1 MAAPDLYS
9 LMAAIALGLRQYD
22 KAKHYALL
30 AKAAQLPQTP
40 RQRYLLIQPWGC
52 GLWGEIDHVLSQ
64 LALAEIT
71 GRIPV
76 VHWGVRG
83 AYPVPG
89 VANAWEAY
97 FEPVADVGLSDIE
110 HDAQSFFPSWWQRD
124 TIRVTSVEAEE
135 GARLRMSSLYFLGAD
150 EDVVVA
156 NAHAR
161 MLDILPW
168 APEGHWLAS
177 ASAQQAYETLF
188 ARYIRLVSPLKK
200 RVDEAAATLGPRPVL
215 AIHFRAQTAEKLA
228 ESHQRTWLEPED
240 YFPGVDSFLHAN
252 PTGSLFLLTDLER
265 CVDIFAARYGTR
277 LQTIGVTR
285 LAHESEI
292 EIRFKAD
299 VDLRAA
305 AEEVIVDAYVAA
317 RCDAFVGDGI
327 SGVSCAIGYMKHW
340 APGTFFLLRP
350 SVIMAMGRIQPF

>member
-1 MAAPDLYS
+1 MPPVGQIGVQKIRGQLTCNS
-9 LMAAIALGLRQYD
+9 QQ
-22 KAKHYALL
+22 
-30 AKAAQLPQTP
+30 AQN
-40 RQRYLLIQPWGC
+40 RRYLLIQPWGC
-52 GLWGEIDHVLSQ
+52 GFWGEIDHVLSQ

-76 VHWGVRG
+76 VHWGARG
-83 AYPVPG
+83 AYPVPNM
-89 VANAWEAY
+89 ANAWEAY
-97 FEPVADVGLSDIE
+97 FEPVAGVGLSVVE
-110 HDAQSFFPSWWQRD
+110 RDARSFYPPWWRRE
-124 TIRVTSVEAEE
+124 TIGVTSLEVEG
-135 GARLRMSSLYFLGAD
+135 GAHLRMSSLYFLGAN

-156 NAHAR
+156 NAHSR

-177 ASAQQAYETLF
+177 ASAQSAYEILF
-188 ARYIRLVSPLKK
+188 SRYIRLLPHLK
-200 RVDEAAATLGPRPVL
+200 RRIDEAAATLGQRPVL
-215 AIHFRAQTAEKLA
+215 AVHFRAQTTEKLV
-228 ESHQRTWLEPED
+228 EGYQRAGLEPED

-265 CVDIFAARYGTR
+265 CVDIFRARYGQR
-277 LQTIGVTR
+277 LRTVSATR

-292 EIRFKAD
+292 EIRFKAG
-299 VDLRAA
+299 VDLKAA

-327 SGVSCAIGYMKHW
+327 SGVSCAIGYLKHW

-350 SVIMAMGRIQPF
+350 SVILEAGRIQPF